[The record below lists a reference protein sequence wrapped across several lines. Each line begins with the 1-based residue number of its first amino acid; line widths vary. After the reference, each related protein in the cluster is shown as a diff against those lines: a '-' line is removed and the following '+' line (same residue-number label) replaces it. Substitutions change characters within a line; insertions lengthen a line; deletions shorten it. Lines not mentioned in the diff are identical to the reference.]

1 MNEKLIKELY
11 ETADR
16 YQGRMSELCMLAI
29 AVIQRQDVLIAKFM
43 ADENQK

>member
-29 AVIQRQDVLIAKFM
+29 AVIQRQDALIAKYM
-43 ADENQK
+43 ANDDHK